1 MTEALIAYLVLGAV
15 IGIIAGLFGV
25 GGGLI
30 IVPAL
35 SLLFPRFG
43 ISSEYAVHLAIGTS
57 LGTIVMTSVSAIFAH
72 HRRGAVRWDLVGKM
86 TPGII
91 IGAGLGALI
100 AAYTSSTGLRSL
112 FGVFEI
118 LIAFYLFFSPT
129 PQPRQGSI
137 GTPQL
142 MTAGG
147 IIGTVSSLLGIGGG
161 TMTVPFLTWNRI
173 RMQEAI
179 ATASACGLPIAMA
192 GSIGFVIAGW
202 NQPGLPSLASGYVYW
217 PALIGI
223 ICTSI
228 LTAPLGA
235 RLAHALD
242 AGKLKK
248 IFALFLLLLGLKML
262 AG

>member
-1 MTEALIAYLVLGAV
+1 VAEALIAYLVLGAV
-15 IGIIAGLFGV
+15 IGVIAGLFGV

-35 SLLFPRFG
+35 SLLFPRLG
-43 ISSEYAVHLAIGTS
+43 IADEYAVHLAIGTS
-57 LGTIVMTSVSAIFAH
+57 LGTIVMTSISAVVAH
-72 HRRGAVRWDLVGKM
+72 HRRGAVRWELVGKM

-100 AAYTSSTGLRSL
+100 AAYTSSAGLGSL
-112 FGVFEI
+112 FGIFEI
-118 LIAFYLFFSPT
+118 LIAVYLFFSPT

-142 MTAGG
+142 MTAGS

-161 TMTVPFLTWNRI
+161 TMTVPYLTWNRL

-179 ATASACGLPIAMA
+179 ATASACGLPIALA
-192 GSIGFVIAGW
+192 GSVGFVVAGW
-202 NQPGLPSLASGYVYW
+202 NQPGLPSQASGYLYW

-223 ICTSI
+223 IVTSM

-235 RLAHALD
+235 RLAHALN
-242 AGKLKK
+242 AARLKK
-248 IFALFLLLLGLKML
+248 FFALLLLLLGLKML

>member
-1 MTEALIAYLVLGAV
+1 VAEALIAYLLLGAV
-15 IGIIAGLFGV
+15 IGVIAGLFGV

-43 ISSEYAVHLAIGTS
+43 IASDYAVHLAIGTS
-57 LGTIVMTSVSAIFAH
+57 LGTIVMTSLSAIYAH
-72 HRRGAVRWDLVGKM
+72 HRRAAVRWDLALKM

-91 IGAGLGALI
+91 LGAGLGALI
-100 AAYTSSTGLRSL
+100 AAATSSTGLRSL
-112 FGVFEI
+112 FGTFEI
-118 LIAFYLFFSPT
+118 AIAVYLFFSPT
-129 PQPRQGSI
+129 PRPRQGKI
-137 GTPQL
+137 GSPL
-142 MTAGG
+142 LFTAGG
-147 IIGTVSSLLGIGGG
+147 LIGTVSSLLGIGGG
-161 TMTVPFLTWNRI
+161 TMTVPFLAWNRV

-179 ATASACGLPIAMA
+179 ATASACGLPIALA
-192 GSIGFVIAGW
+192 GSIGFVLAGW
-202 NQPGLPSLASGYVYW
+202 NQPGLPSHATGYLYW
-217 PALIGI
+217 PALVGI
-223 ICTSI
+223 IITSM

-242 AGKLKK
+242 ATRLKR